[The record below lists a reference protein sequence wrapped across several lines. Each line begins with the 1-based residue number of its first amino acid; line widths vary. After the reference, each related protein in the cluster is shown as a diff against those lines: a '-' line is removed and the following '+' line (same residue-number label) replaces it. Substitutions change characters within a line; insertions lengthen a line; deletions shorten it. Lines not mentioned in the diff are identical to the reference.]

1 MSQVK
6 DILDSIKHRLPDRTN
21 IYPSLNRAIRL
32 INKRLFYHQSSMIQG
47 ALSVTIA
54 AGASTGSLPSDFWGL
69 LENPYEN
76 GETYALKPL
85 PNQETGLVY
94 NTDSTPYYFKITGTT
109 INLYPGSTAGTTING
124 AYWAKP
130 TALTKMSDTLPFNEL
145 FDDAIEEV
153 LIQIYTVE
161 KPVDLGVIREFLY
174 AEVDAVVPYIDRIA
188 PTRIPDNL
196 HFNSLT
202 ESGGW

>member
-1 MSQVK
+1 
-6 DILDSIKHRLPDRTN
+6 
-21 IYPSLNRAIRL
+21 
-32 INKRLFYHQSSMIQG
+32 MIQG